1 MDATITKDS
10 GIHFFSHSAV
20 SVSLHTPTAT
30 FRRIWSRT
38 NSKLCGQNWGR
49 HSQSPRNGECSKV
62 CEIKLNQRCKV
73 YFLQKEM
80 YESIQF
86 KTACL
91 FSRSQINFFKMIF
104 LNFFQGIRKK
114 SWSSIIP
121 NSQLIV
127 IPYPND
133 DPSRYLNNNKIYQ
146 YI

>member
-30 FRRIWSRT
+30 LRRIWSRT

-49 HSQSPRNGECSKV
+49 HSQSPRNSECGKA
-62 CEIKLNQRCKV
+62 CEIKFNQRCKV

-91 FSRSQINFFKMIF
+91 FSRSQINCFKMIF
-104 LNFFQGIRKK
+104 LNFFRVYVK
-114 SWSSIIP
+114 SLGLPLFPILSWLLSHIP
-121 NSQLIV
+121 MMIQAGT
-127 IPYPND
+127 
-133 DPSRYLNNNKIYQ
+133 
-146 YI
+146 

>member
-20 SVSLHTPTAT
+20 SVSLHTLTAT
-30 FRRIWSRT
+30 LRRIWSRT

-49 HSQSPRNGECSKV
+49 HSQSPRNGECGKV
-62 CEIKLNQRCKV
+62 CKIKFNQRCKV

-91 FSRSQINFFKMIF
+91 FSRSQINCFKMIF
-104 LNFFQGIRKK
+104 LIFFRVYVK
-114 SWSSIIP
+114 SLGLPLFPILSWLLSHIP
-121 NSQLIV
+121 MMIQAGT
-127 IPYPND
+127 
-133 DPSRYLNNNKIYQ
+133 
-146 YI
+146 

>member
-30 FRRIWSRT
+30 LRRIWSRT

-49 HSQSPRNGECSKV
+49 HSQSPRNSECGKA
-62 CEIKLNQRCKV
+62 CEIKFNQRCKV

-104 LNFFQGIRKK
+104 LNFFRVYVK
-114 SWSSIIP
+114 SLGLPLFQILSWLLSHIP
-121 NSQLIV
+121 MMIQAGT
-127 IPYPND
+127 
-133 DPSRYLNNNKIYQ
+133 
-146 YI
+146 

>member
-30 FRRIWSRT
+30 LRRIWSRT

-49 HSQSPRNGECSKV
+49 HSQSPRNGECGKV

-86 KTACL
+86 ETACL
-91 FSRSQINFFKMIF
+91 FSRSQINCFKMIS
-104 LNFFQGIRKK
+104 LNFFRVYVK
-114 SWSSIIP
+114 SLGLPLFPILSWLLSHIP
-121 NSQLIV
+121 MMIQAGT
-127 IPYPND
+127 
-133 DPSRYLNNNKIYQ
+133 
-146 YI
+146 

>member
-1 MDATITKDS
+1 MDAIITKDS

-30 FRRIWSRT
+30 LRRIWSRT
-38 NSKLCGQNWGR
+38 NSKFCGQNWGR
-49 HSQSPRNGECSKV
+49 HSQSPRNGECGKV
-62 CEIKLNQRCKV
+62 CEIKFNQRCKV

-104 LNFFQGIRKK
+104 LNFFRVYVK
-114 SWSSIIP
+114 SLGLPLFPILSWLLSHIP
-121 NSQLIV
+121 MMIQAGT
-127 IPYPND
+127 
-133 DPSRYLNNNKIYQ
+133 
-146 YI
+146 

>member
-30 FRRIWSRT
+30 VRRIWSRT

-49 HSQSPRNGECSKV
+49 HSQSPRNGECGKV
-62 CEIKLNQRCKV
+62 CKIKLNQRCKV

-91 FSRSQINFFKMIF
+91 FSRSQINCFKMIF
-104 LNFFQGIRKK
+104 LNFFRVYVK
-114 SWSSIIP
+114 SLGLPLFQILSWLLSHIP
-121 NSQLIV
+121 MMIQAGT
-127 IPYPND
+127 
-133 DPSRYLNNNKIYQ
+133 
-146 YI
+146 

>member
-1 MDATITKDS
+1 MDVIITKDS

-20 SVSLHTPTAT
+20 SVSLHTLTAT
-30 FRRIWSRT
+30 LRRIWSRT

-49 HSQSPRNGECSKV
+49 HSQSPRNSECGKA
-62 CEIKLNQRCKV
+62 CEIKFNQRCKV

-86 KTACL
+86 ETACL
-91 FSRSQINFFKMIF
+91 FSRSQI
-104 LNFFQGIRKK
+104 NFFQGIRKK

>member
-30 FRRIWSRT
+30 VRRIWSRT

-86 KTACL
+86 ETACL
-91 FSRSQINFFKMIF
+91 FSRSQINCFKMIS
-104 LNFFQGIRKK
+104 LIFFRVYVK
-114 SWSSIIP
+114 SLGLPLFPILSWLLSHIP
-121 NSQLIV
+121 MMIQAGT
-127 IPYPND
+127 
-133 DPSRYLNNNKIYQ
+133 
-146 YI
+146 

>member
-30 FRRIWSRT
+30 LRRIWSRT

-49 HSQSPRNGECSKV
+49 HSQSPRNGECGKV
-62 CEIKLNQRCKV
+62 CKIKLNQRCKV

-104 LNFFQGIRKK
+104 LNFFRVYVK
-114 SWSSIIP
+114 SLGLPLFQILSWLLSHIP
-121 NSQLIV
+121 MMIQAGT
-127 IPYPND
+127 
-133 DPSRYLNNNKIYQ
+133 
-146 YI
+146 

>member
-20 SVSLHTPTAT
+20 SVSLHTLTAT
-30 FRRIWSRT
+30 LRRIWSWT

-49 HSQSPRNGECSKV
+49 HSQSPRNSECGKA
-62 CEIKLNQRCKV
+62 CEIKFNQRCKV

-104 LNFFQGIRKK
+104 LNFFRVYVKSLGLPLFPILSWLLSHIPMMIRAGT
-114 SWSSIIP
+114 
-121 NSQLIV
+121 
-127 IPYPND
+127 
-133 DPSRYLNNNKIYQ
+133 
-146 YI
+146 